1 MNVLHFLCSIINNKI
16 TMILFCLFTFM
27 IYIGLFDRIT
37 SKKIN
42 YGSIKHDKYQ
52 VNIFINFHIFSS
64 LYKDHRK

>member
-1 MNVLHFLCSIINNKI
+1 
-16 TMILFCLFTFM
+16 M
-27 IYIGLFDRIT
+27 IYIGLFDRIAF
-37 SKKIN
+37 KKIN